1 MAFVASICLVVAV
14 VSIYKFLQLSPD
26 KLYQEAFVSYQL
38 PHAGIDQTMENKK
51 IENLYYSKNYKAI
64 IKASKKTLL
73 PNDRNFLLIGLS
85 HLQMNDAFNAI
96 AAFRQI
102 HSSGKYYQDAQFYLA
117 LAYLKNNDYDQ
128 AIGLMQ
134 QIKNNEQHIY
144 RNHFSSSFLNNIR
157 ILKWK

>member
-1 MAFVASICLVVAV
+1 MAFAASICLVVAV
-14 VSIYKFLQLSPD
+14 VSIYKFFQLSPE
-26 KLYQEAFVSYQL
+26 KLYQKTFVNYHLSN
-38 PHAGIDQTMENKK
+38 PDNNQTIENKT
-51 IENLYYSKNYKAI
+51 IANLYYLKNYKSV
-64 IKASKKTLL
+64 IKESKKTLL

-102 HSSGKYYQDAQFYLA
+102 HPSGKYYQDAQFYLA

-134 QIKNNEQHIY
+134 QMKNNEKHIY
-144 RNHFSSSFLNNIR
+144 RDHFSSSLLNNIR
-157 ILKWK
+157 MLKWK